1 MHSNNFK
8 LGAIT
13 AECYSLV
20 TVRLC
25 PENVLSY
32 WKIVDGSVYFQYLI
46 NDTIF
51 LEKFRNIWN
60 SADSCCFFKTA
71 FKQLLEFLTTQ
82 LEAWQQKFLFK
93 TFPCVYRSV
102 LETFNSFM
110 TGSPNHIET
119 SPVIWRVNQWT
130 DYDRDFRHEKFKDI
144 R

>member
-82 LEAWQQKFLFK
+82 LEAWQQKFLLK

-110 TGSPNHIET
+110 SQ
-119 SPVIWRVNQWT
+119 SYRNQSSDLKSKSMDWLWQGLPSW
-130 DYDRDFRHEKFKDI
+130 KFKDI